1 MKITNYQFPKSS
13 FLSVDKDMSLI
24 VNYILKNERLKRL
37 LHYTTKNSL
46 DMPKL
51 TEDESLELFG
61 KNIKIVPQLVVDGSV
76 RNYIIIN
83 FDNFATNNSNPYFR
97 DNLIEFDIIC
107 HYDQWQLED
116 FQLRPYRIAAELD
129 SMLNGQRLTGIGKLE
144 FVGASQ
150 IPLTNDYAG
159 LCLIYSAIHGD
170 EDKLNAPKESEQEA
184 IDLNFDEIFNK

>member
-1 MKITNYQFPKSS
+1 MKIANYQFPKSS

-24 VNYILKNERLKRL
+24 VNYILKNERLKKL
-37 LHYTTKNSL
+37 LYYTTKDSL
-46 DMPKL
+46 NRPKL

-61 KNIKIVPQLVVDGSV
+61 RNIKIVPQIVVDGSV
-76 RNYIIIN
+76 KNYIIVN
-83 FDNFATNNSNPYFR
+83 FDSFTTNSSNPYFR

-107 HYDQWQLED
+107 HYDQWQLQD

-170 EDKLNAPKESEQEA
+170 EDKLNAPQKSEQED
-184 IDLNFDEIFNK
+184 ISLNFDGIFN

>member
-13 FLSVDKDMSLI
+13 FLSIDKDMSLI
-24 VNYILKNERLKRL
+24 VNYILKNERLKKL
-37 LHYTTKNSL
+37 LHYTTKDSL
-46 DMPKL
+46 DRPKL

-61 KNIKIVPQLVVDGSV
+61 KNVKIVPQVVVDGSV

-83 FDNFATNNSNPYFR
+83 FDNFTTNNSNPYFR

-107 HYDQWQLED
+107 HYDQWQLQD

-150 IPLTNDYAG
+150 IPLTSDYAG

-170 EDKLNAPKESEQEA
+170 EDKLNAPKESEQED
-184 IDLNFDEIFNK
+184 IDLNFDRIFNQ

>member
-1 MKITNYQFPKSS
+1 MKIANYQFPKSS

-24 VNYILKNERLKRL
+24 VNYILKNERLKKL
-37 LHYTTKNSL
+37 LYYTTKDSL
-46 DMPKL
+46 NRPKL

-61 KNIKIVPQLVVDGSV
+61 RNIKIVPQIVVDGSV
-76 RNYIIIN
+76 KNYIIVN
-83 FDNFATNNSNPYFR
+83 FDSFTTNSSNPYFR

-107 HYDQWQLED
+107 HYDQWQLQD

-170 EDKLNAPKESEQEA
+170 EDKLNAPQKSEQED
-184 IDLNFDEIFNK
+184 ISLNFDGIFNQ

>member
-13 FLSVDKDMSLI
+13 FLSIDKDMSLI
-24 VNYILKNERLKRL
+24 VNYILKNERLKKL
-37 LHYTTKNSL
+37 LHYTTKDSL
-46 DMPKL
+46 DRPKL

-61 KNIKIVPQLVVDGSV
+61 KNVKIVPQVVVDGSV

-83 FDNFATNNSNPYFR
+83 FDNFTTNNSNPYFR

-107 HYDQWQLED
+107 HYDQWQLQD

-150 IPLTNDYAG
+150 IPLTSDYAG
-159 LCLIYSAIHGD
+159 LCLIYSAVHGD
-170 EDKLNAPKESEQEA
+170 EDKLNAPKKSEQED
-184 IDLNFDEIFNK
+184 INLNFDRIFNQ

>member
-13 FLSVDKDMSLI
+13 FLSIDKDMSLI
-24 VNYILKNERLKRL
+24 VNHILKNERLKKL
-37 LHYTTKNSL
+37 LHYTTKDSL
-46 DMPKL
+46 DRPKL

-61 KNIKIVPQLVVDGSV
+61 KNVKIVPQVVVDGSV

-83 FDNFATNNSNPYFR
+83 FDNFTTNNSNPYFR

-107 HYDQWQLED
+107 HYDQWQLQD

-150 IPLTNDYAG
+150 IPLTSDYAG

-170 EDKLNAPKESEQEA
+170 EDKLNAPKESEQED
-184 IDLNFDEIFNK
+184 IDLNFDRIFNQ

>member
-1 MKITNYQFPKSS
+1 MKIVNYQFPKSS

-24 VNYILKNERLKRL
+24 VNYILKNNRLKKL
-37 LHYTTKNSL
+37 LHYTTKDSL
-46 DMPKL
+46 DRANL

-61 KNIKIVPQLVVDGSV
+61 KNIKIVPQVVVDGSV

-83 FDNFATNNSNPYFR
+83 FDNFATNVSNPYFR

-107 HYDQWQLED
+107 HYDQWPLQD

-129 SMLNGQRLTGIGKLE
+129 TMLNGQRLTGIGKLE

-170 EDKLNAPKESEQEA
+170 EDKLDAPKESEQEA